1 VNRRHVLT
9 GALALAAASSL
20 ALSGCGS
27 EAERRTFPVEVAA
40 TIPTTANEKGWTV
53 TLESAHVSIGPVRFF
68 NGRVLLSQRAPRFN
82 FDWYS
87 LIGGTAQAHPG
98 HYVAGDALGE
108 VLTVST
114 VNLLTGAPLGD
125 ASAVTGEYGSLEV
138 TLAAPTASTD
148 ATGVLG
154 GHAVRLKG
162 TARNADGGTVRFD
175 AVADLPAP
183 VAGVRFEKS
192 LGMEAG
198 RVRIAVD
205 LGTWLG
211 RIDFATATDPDAD
224 GIYTFPADSQAR
236 NALVRGVEDTTSYVV
251 TWEEGAAQ

>member
-1 VNRRHVLT
+1 VIRGYVVT
-9 GALALAAASSL
+9 GALALSL

-27 EAERRTFPVEVAA
+27 EAERRTFPVEASA
-40 TIPTTANEKGWTV
+40 TLPTGANERGWTV
-53 TLESAHVSIGPVRFF
+53 TLESAHASIGPVRFF
-68 NGRVLLSQRAPRFN
+68 NGRVLLSKRAPR

-108 VLTVST
+108 VLTVTT
-114 VNLLTGAPLGD
+114 VDLLTGAPLGD
-125 ASAVTGEYGSLEV
+125 ASAVTGEYGSMEV
-138 TLAAPTASTD
+138 TLTAPTASTD
-148 ATGVLG
+148 AAGVLG
-154 GHAVRLKG
+154 GHAVRVRG
-162 TARNADGGTVRFD
+162 TARNADGGAVRFE

-205 LGTWLG
+205 LRTWLG

-224 GIYTFPADSQAR
+224 GIFTFPAGSQAQ